1 MTQALSAA
9 VASAAKLPDEEQN
22 VLAAI
27 LLEEMESEERWS
39 ALFAGSQNLL
49 QQMASE
55 AIQDFQAG
63 RVQPI
68 DELQLTQLRLISSES
83 SISRRLSKG
92 DERSGA
98 PTNSGKK
105 TRPIL
110 PSDSRRSIQRCR
122 SIRPVSIST
131 GVPSGC

>member
-27 LLEEMESEERWS
+27 LLEEMESEEHWS

-68 DELQLTQLRLISSES
+68 DELQ
-83 SISRRLSKG
+83 
-92 DERSGA
+92 
-98 PTNSGKK
+98 
-105 TRPIL
+105 
-110 PSDSRRSIQRCR
+110 
-122 SIRPVSIST
+122 
-131 GVPSGC
+131 

>member
-27 LLEEMESEERWS
+27 MLEEMESEGRWS

-49 QQMASE
+49 EQMASE

-68 DELQLTQLRLISSES
+68 DELQ
-83 SISRRLSKG
+83 
-92 DERSGA
+92 
-98 PTNSGKK
+98 
-105 TRPIL
+105 
-110 PSDSRRSIQRCR
+110 
-122 SIRPVSIST
+122 
-131 GVPSGC
+131 

>member
-1 MTQALSAA
+1 MTQALSVA

-39 ALFAGSQNLL
+39 ALFSGSQNLL
-49 QQMASE
+49 EQMASE

-68 DELQLTQLRLISSES
+68 DELQ
-83 SISRRLSKG
+83 
-92 DERSGA
+92 
-98 PTNSGKK
+98 
-105 TRPIL
+105 
-110 PSDSRRSIQRCR
+110 
-122 SIRPVSIST
+122 
-131 GVPSGC
+131 

>member
-9 VASAAKLPDEEQN
+9 VASAAKLPEEEHN

-49 QQMASE
+49 EQMASE

-68 DELQLTQLRLISSES
+68 DELQ
-83 SISRRLSKG
+83 
-92 DERSGA
+92 
-98 PTNSGKK
+98 
-105 TRPIL
+105 
-110 PSDSRRSIQRCR
+110 
-122 SIRPVSIST
+122 
-131 GVPSGC
+131 